1 MSDGPRPPDGATRP
15 EGDAPRSQN
24 GATRP
29 PAVAG
34 TFYPAEPERLSARV
48 ATLLAGTARV
58 PRPAGATPDA
68 VLGLLVPHAGLVYSG
83 AVAALSWALA
93 GEIAPSTIVLA
104 GTDHEARA
112 AGVGVWTGGPWRTP
126 LGDVATDLELGR
138 RILSLGPPFEAD
150 NDAHLTEHSIE
161 IQLPLLTQA
170 CPGARI
176 VPLAVSP
183 RLQTHA
189 EAGALLGRLLAG
201 LRAAGEGVLLV
212 ASSDFAHYPP
222 ARVCEEVDDQLLEP
236 LLRLDGDAL
245 FKLDRALSVADMPGL
260 VCGLC
265 GIDPVRFVMSA
276 VAEMGATRGLL
287 LGKATSAD
295 AGGDPR
301 RTVGYAAAA
310 FV

>member
-1 MSDGPRPPDGATRP
+1 M
-15 EGDAPRSQN
+15 
-24 GATRP
+24 
-29 PAVAG
+29 
-34 TFYPAEPERLSARV
+34 FYPANPDRLGGLV
-48 ATLLAGTARV
+48 TTLLAGAAQV
-58 PRPAGATPDA
+58 PRPDGASPEA

-104 GTDHEARA
+104 GTDHQASA

-126 LGDVATDLELGR
+126 LGDVAVDRELGL
-138 RILSLGPPFEAD
+138 RIVGLGPPFETD
-150 NDAHLTEHSIE
+150 EDAHLTEHSIE
-161 IQLPLLTQA
+161 VQLPLLARA
-170 CPGARI
+170 CPAARI

-189 EAGALLGRLLAG
+189 EAGTLLGRLLAEY
-201 LRAAGEGVLLV
+201 RAAGERVLLV

-222 ARVCEEVDDQLLEP
+222 APICEEVDDQLLAP
-236 LLRLDGDAL
+236 LLELDEEALGRLDWSLGAARL
-245 FKLDRALSVADMPGL
+245 PGL
-260 VCGLC
+260 VCGMC
-265 GIDPVRFVMSA
+265 GIDPVRIVLSA
-276 VAEMGATRGLL
+276 VAEMGARRGLL

>member
-1 MSDGPRPPDGATRP
+1 MSGGPRPRAGAT
-15 EGDAPRSQN
+15 DPRA

-29 PAVAG
+29 PAVSG
-34 TFYPAEPERLSARV
+34 TFYPAEPDRLSSLV
-48 ATLLAGTARV
+48 AALLAGAADV
-58 PRPAGATPDA
+58 PRPAGASPDG

-83 AVAALSWALA
+83 AVAALSWALV
-93 GEIAPSTIVLA
+93 GEIAPSTVVLA
-104 GTDHEARA
+104 GTDHQAAA

-126 LGDVATDLELGR
+126 LGEVAVNRELGL
-138 RILSLGPPFEAD
+138 RIVGLDRPFEMD
-150 NDAHLTEHSIE
+150 DDAHLTEHSIE
-161 IQLPLLTQA
+161 VQLPLLTRA

-189 EAGALLGRLLAG
+189 EAGALLGRLLAK
-201 LRAAGEGVLLV
+201 LRAAGERVLLV
-212 ASSDFAHYPP
+212 ASSDLAHYPP

-236 LLRLDGDAL
+236 LLRLDGEAL
-245 FKLDRALSVADMPGL
+245 FKLDRALGAANLPGL

-265 GIDPVRFVMSA
+265 GIDPVRFVLSA

-287 LGKATSAD
+287 LGAATSAD

>member
-1 MSDGPRPPDGATRP
+1 MSDGPRPP
-15 EGDAPRSQN
+15 
-24 GATRP
+24 
-29 PAVAG
+29 AVAG
-34 TFYPAEPERLSARV
+34 MFYPAEPERLSSLV
-48 ATLLAGTARV
+48 ATLLAGAAHV
-58 PRPAGATPDA
+58 PRPAGASPDA

-104 GTDHEARA
+104 GTDHEGRA
-112 AGVGVWTGGPWRTP
+112 AGVGVWMGGPWRTP
-126 LGDVATDLELGR
+126 LGDVAPDLELGR
-138 RILSLGPPFEAD
+138 RILSLGPPFESD
-150 NDAHLTEHSIE
+150 EDAHLTEHSIE
-161 IQLPLLTQA
+161 VQLPLLRRA

-189 EAGALLGRLLAG
+189 LAGALLGRLLAG
-201 LRAAGEGVLLV
+201 LRAAGERVLLV

-222 ARVCEEVDDQLLEP
+222 ARVCEEADGQLLEP
-236 LLRLDGDAL
+236 LLRLDGEAL
-245 FKLDRALSVADMPGL
+245 FKLDRALSAANLPGL

-265 GIDPVRFVMSA
+265 GIDPVRFVLSA
-276 VAEMGATRGLL
+276 VAEMGATRGIL
-287 LGKATSAD
+287 LGAATSAD